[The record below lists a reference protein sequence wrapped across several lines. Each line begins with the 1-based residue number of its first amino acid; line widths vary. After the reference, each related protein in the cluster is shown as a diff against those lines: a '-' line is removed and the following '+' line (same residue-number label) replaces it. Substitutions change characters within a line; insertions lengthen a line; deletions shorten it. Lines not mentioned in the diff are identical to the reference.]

1 MNSANSQRHRSKPSR
16 QVAHS
21 PVILKTKDNR
31 AAKDSKS
38 ESRPQ
43 PSSPGLPLP
52 LNNSRSTSA
61 PSPVKRPTPIQLK
74 RTRQGHGGFS
84 LSETVIAAAAGAVL
98 ITGGAIALRTISSS
112 MQHSGDL
119 NSLRTSAT
127 SGMRLLRSEVQRS
140 LYLVVGGGSHDSE
153 RDYTDLNDPN
163 HPEYAASISECK
175 ALAGGAVFNPMFGLK
190 MAELNTPVIYGLGL
204 SQNGNTYALI
214 RCGAPLN
221 TDGHYE
227 TEQPTLAPILE
238 NIGKIPC
245 TKPAGSS
252 CAAPKNSQG
261 KEMTLAEIAAAV
273 DTTLSVNPA
282 NEDLDN
288 RSKPATYLQPAIAI
302 KTDKIRK
309 LLKLVDPT
317 DSSDAISFSFLEI
330 PGGTSD
336 AMVDLD
342 MIAYA
347 RADKVARTDAYYS
360 VMNGDTASA
369 SEPTTLSGCTG
380 SSCSFYGIPVTN
392 NAIALIVDGSGS
404 MSSCITWG
412 STYNSTTRVYYNGSS
427 YISTKRNCLVTR
439 MESLQNELRNL
450 LMSLPST
457 VNISIQAFSS
467 PGYLNHRVWM
477 NGDLVPL
484 ADTNRTSALAFVNS
498 LSSGDVT
505 RWGGT
510 SPWST
515 LDKAFA
521 NSNTKSIYFMTD
533 GDPNNDRNGGS
544 WSSFDFQPTAN
555 TYLGMNNS
563 RSIKLVAN
571 TVSIG
576 QDSPWLK
583 LISDGASGTYKVV
596 NQAYTTV
603 N

>member
-1 MNSANSQRHRSKPSR
+1 M
-16 QVAHS
+16 
-21 PVILKTKDNR
+21 
-31 AAKDSKS
+31 
-38 ESRPQ
+38 
-43 PSSPGLPLP
+43 
-52 LNNSRSTSA
+52 
-61 PSPVKRPTPIQLK
+61 KRPTPNQLK
-74 RTRQGHGGFS
+74 QTHQGNGGFS

-119 NSLRTSAT
+119 SSLRTSAT

-175 ALAGGAVFNPMFGLK
+175 ALAGSAVFNPMFGLK

-204 SQNGNTYALI
+204 AQNGNSYALI
-214 RCGAPLN
+214 RCGAPIN

-227 TEQPTLAPILE
+227 TEQPTLATILE

-252 CAAPKNSQG
+252 CDAPKNSQG
-261 KEMTLAEIAAAV
+261 KEMTMAEIAAAV
-273 DTTLSVNPA
+273 DTS
-282 NEDLDN
+282 LDSNN
-288 RSKPATYLQPAIAI
+288 RSKLATYLQPALAI
-302 KTDKIRK
+302 QTDTIRK

-317 DSSDAISFSFLEI
+317 DPSDVISLSFLQI

-336 AMVDLD
+336 ATVDLD

-360 VMNGDTASA
+360 VMSGDTASA
-369 SEPTTLSGCTG
+369 SEPTALSGCTG

-392 NAIALIVDGSGS
+392 DAIALIVDGSGS

-412 STYNSTTRVYYNGSS
+412 STYNSTARLYYNGSS

-457 VNISIQAFSS
+457 VNISLQAFSS

-484 ADTNRTSALAFVNS
+484 TDTNRTSALAFVNS

-533 GDPNNDRNGGS
+533 GDPNLDRNSGS
-544 WSSFDFQPTAN
+544 WTTADFQPTAN
-555 TYLGMNNS
+555 TYLGVNNS
-563 RSIKLVAN
+563 RSIRLVVN

-583 LISDGASGTYKVV
+583 LISDGASGTYKEV

>member
-1 MNSANSQRHRSKPSR
+1 MNSANSQQGRSRYSHQYDDPPFIVKPGTR
-16 QVAHS
+16 AR
-21 PVILKTKDNR
+21 TKKPRLNAPP
-31 AAKDSKS
+31 AA
-38 ESRPQ
+38 
-43 PSSPGLPLP
+43 
-52 LNNSRSTSA
+52 A
-61 PSPVKRPTPIQLK
+61 SPVKRT
-74 RTRQGHGGFS
+74 TRHHNQSSRRGQGGFS
-84 LSETVIAAAAGAVL
+84 LSETVVAAAAGAVL

-119 NSLRTSAT
+119 SGLRTSAT
-127 SGMRLLRSEVQRS
+127 NGMRLLRSEVQRS
-140 LYLVVGGGSHDSE
+140 LYLVVAGGSHDSE

-163 HPEYAASISECK
+163 HPEYASSISECK
-175 ALAGGAVFNPMFGLK
+175 ALAGSAVFNPMFGLK

-204 SQNGNTYALI
+204 SQNGNSYALI

-227 TEQPTLAPILE
+227 TEQPTLATILE

-245 TKPAGSS
+245 TKTTGS
-252 CAAPKNSQG
+252 CEAPKNSQG

-273 DTTLSVNPA
+273 DTSLNS
-282 NEDLDN
+282 DN
-288 RSKPATYLQPAIAI
+288 RSKPATYLQPALAI
-302 KTDKIRK
+302 QTDAIRK

-317 DSSDAISFSFLEI
+317 DPGDVIGYSFLQI

-336 AMVDLD
+336 ANANLD

-360 VMNGDTASA
+360 VMNGDTTTASQ
-369 SEPTTLSGCTG
+369 PTALSGCTG

-392 NAIALIVDGSGS
+392 DAIALIVDGSGS

-412 STYNSTTRVYYNGSS
+412 STTNSTARVYYNGST
-427 YISTKRNCLVTR
+427 YTSTKRNCLVTR

-450 LMSLPST
+450 LMSLPSG
-457 VNISIQAFSS
+457 VSISLQAFSS
-467 PGYLNHRVWM
+467 PGYLNHRPWM

-484 ADTNRTSALAFVNS
+484 TDANRTSALAFVNS
-498 LSSGDVT
+498 LSGGDVT

-515 LDKAFA
+515 LDRAFT
-521 NSNTKSIYFMTD
+521 NTGIKSIYFMTD

-544 WSSFDFQPTAN
+544 WSSLDFQPTAN
-555 TYLGMNNS
+555 TYLGMNTS
-563 RSIKLVAN
+563 RAIKLIVN

>member
-1 MNSANSQRHRSKPSR
+1 M
-16 QVAHS
+16 
-21 PVILKTKDNR
+21 
-31 AAKDSKS
+31 
-38 ESRPQ
+38 
-43 PSSPGLPLP
+43 
-52 LNNSRSTSA
+52 
-61 PSPVKRPTPIQLK
+61 KRPTPNQRY
-74 RTRQGHGGFS
+74 RTRQGSRGFS
-84 LSETVIAAAAGAVL
+84 LTETLVSAAAGAVL
-98 ITGGAIALRTISSS
+98 ITGGAIALRTISAS
-112 MQHSGDL
+112 MHHSGDL
-119 NSLRTSAT
+119 SSLRTSAT

-140 LYLVVGGGSHDSE
+140 LYLVVKGGSHDSE

-163 HPEYAASISECK
+163 HPEYADSITECK
-175 ALAGGAVFNPMFGLK
+175 ALAGNGVFNPMFGLK

-204 SQNGNTYALI
+204 SQNGNDYALI

-227 TEQPTLAPILE
+227 TEKPTLATILE

-245 TKPAGSS
+245 TKTTGI
-252 CAAPKNSQG
+252 CVAPKNSQG
-261 KEMTLAEIAAAV
+261 KDMTLAEIAAAV
-273 DTTLSVNPA
+273 DTS
-282 NEDLDN
+282 LDTNN
-288 RSKPATYLQPAIAI
+288 RSKPSTYLQPALAI
-302 KTDKIRK
+302 QTDSIRK

-317 DSSDAISFSFLEI
+317 DPSDSINYSFLQL

-336 AMVDLD
+336 ASVNLD
-342 MIAYA
+342 MMAYA
-347 RADKVARTDAYYS
+347 RADKVARDDAYYN

-369 SEPTTLSGCTG
+369 TEPTTLSGCTG
-380 SSCSFYGIPVTN
+380 SSCSFYGIPVTS
-392 NAIALIVDGSGS
+392 NAIQLIVDGSGS

-412 STYNSTTRVYYNGSS
+412 STTNSTARVYYNGSN
-427 YISTKRNCLVTR
+427 YIMTKRNCLVSR

-457 VNISIQAFSS
+457 VSISIQAFSS
-467 PGYLNHRVWM
+467 PGYLNHRPWM
-477 NGDLVPL
+477 NGDLIQL
-484 ADTNRTSALAFVNS
+484 TEANRTSALAFVNS

-521 NSNTKSIYFMTD
+521 NTSAKSIYFMTD
-533 GDPNNDRNGGS
+533 GDPNNDRKGGS
-544 WSSFDFQPTAN
+544 WSFIDFEPTAT
-555 TYLGMNNS
+555 TYLGMNNA
-563 RSIKLVAN
+563 RSIKLIVN

-583 LISDGASGTYKVV
+583 LISDGASGTYKMV

>member
-1 MNSANSQRHRSKPSR
+1 MKRPSRHPFRPSR
-16 QVAHS
+16 QRD
-21 PVILKTKDNR
+21 K
-31 AAKDSKS
+31 
-38 ESRPQ
+38 
-43 PSSPGLPLP
+43 
-52 LNNSRSTSA
+52 
-61 PSPVKRPTPIQLK
+61 
-74 RTRQGHGGFS
+74 GFS
-84 LSETVIAAAAGAVL
+84 LSETVVAAAAGAVL
-98 ITGGAIALRTISSS
+98 ITGGAIALRTVSSS
-112 MQHSGDL
+112 MLHSGDL
-119 NSLRTSAT
+119 SGLRTSAT

-153 RDYTDLNDPN
+153 RDFTDLNDPN
-163 HPEYAASISECK
+163 HPEYATTISECK
-175 ALAGGAVFNPMFGLK
+175 ALSGNAVFNPMFGLK

-204 SQNGNTYALI
+204 SQNGNSYALI

-227 TEQPTLAPILE
+227 TEQPRLATILE

-245 TKPAGSS
+245 TKTTGS
-252 CAAPKNSQG
+252 CDAPKNSQG
-261 KEMTLAEIAAAV
+261 KDMTLAEIAAAV
-273 DTTLSVNPA
+273 DTSLNS
-282 NEDLDN
+282 DN
-288 RSKPATYLQPAIAI
+288 RSKPATYLQPALAI
-302 KTDKIRK
+302 QTDAIRK

-317 DSSDAISFSFLEI
+317 DPGDVIGYSFLQI

-336 AMVDLD
+336 ANANLD

-347 RADKVARTDAYYS
+347 RADKVARTDAYFS

-369 SEPTTLSGCTG
+369 SQPTALSGCTG

-392 NAIALIVDGSGS
+392 DAIALIVDGSGS

-412 STYNSTTRVYYNGSS
+412 STTNSTARVYYNGSS
-427 YISTKRNCLVTR
+427 YTSTKRNCLVTR

-450 LMSLPST
+450 LMSLPSG
-457 VNISIQAFSS
+457 VNISLQAFSS
-467 PGYLNHRVWM
+467 PGYLNHRPWM

-484 ADTNRTSALAFVNS
+484 TDANRTSALAFVNS
-498 LSSGDVT
+498 LSGGDVT

-510 SPWST
+510 SPWAT

-521 NSNTKSIYFMTD
+521 NPGIKSIYFMTD
-533 GDPNNDRNGGS
+533 GDPNQDRNSGS
-544 WSSFDFQPTAN
+544 WTTADFQPTAN
-555 TYLGMNNS
+555 AYLGLNIN
-563 RSIKLVAN
+563 RAIKLIVN

-583 LISDGASGTYKVV
+583 LISDGASGAYKVV